1 MGLTRDAEFWN
12 AFIAHADASVQA
24 AKLLPELLKHLDQAA
39 DFARRIKD
47 LEHQGD
53 KITHDTLAALHKTWI
68 TPLDRE
74 EIHALITRLDDVLDY
89 IEAAAERL
97 SLFDIKEATPEAEE
111 LVGTVVASTEAI
123 RKAVEALQDLKS
135 PDKVL
140 ALCVEINRQ
149 ENLADAVYRQGIAR
163 LFRERHD
170 PLDVMKWR
178 DIYDSL
184 ENATDRCED
193 VANIIEGVVLEHA

>member
-1 MGLTRDAEFWN
+1 MGLTRDAIFWQ
-12 AFIAHADASVQA
+12 AFVAHADVSVQA
-24 AKLLPELLKHLDQAA
+24 SKLLSEMLDHLDNAA
-39 DFARRIKD
+39 DYARRIKD

-74 EIHALITRLDDVLDY
+74 EIHALMSRLDDVLDF
-89 IEAAAERL
+89 IEAAAERI
-97 SLFDIKEATPEAEE
+97 SLFDITEATPEARE
-111 LVGTVVASTEAI
+111 LVSAVISGCTAVRA
-123 RKAVEALQDLKS
+123 AVEALQELKN
-135 PDKVL
+135 PERIR
-140 ALCVEINRQ
+140 ALCIEINKQ
-149 ENLADAVYRQGIAR
+149 ENAGDEVYRRGIAR

-170 PLDVMKWR
+170 ALFVMKWR

>member
-1 MGLTRDAEFWN
+1 LGLTHDVEFWN
-12 AFIAHADASVQA
+12 AFIAHADASVHA
-24 AKLLPELLKHLDQAA
+24 AKLLPELLKHLDQAPE
-39 DFARRIKD
+39 FARRIKD

-53 KITHDTLAALHKTWI
+53 KITHETLNTLHKTWI

-89 IEAAAERL
+89 IEATSERVT
-97 SLFDIKEATPEAEE
+97 LFDIKEPTPEAGQ
-111 LVGTVVASTEAI
+111 LVDSVVASTEAV

-135 PDKVL
+135 PQKVL
-140 ALCVEINRQ
+140 ELCVEINRQ

-170 PLDVMKWR
+170 LLDVMKWR

-193 VANIIEGVVLEHA
+193 VANIIEGIVLEHG